1 MALASVADLK
11 ARLRIQTDAMD
22 DDLTA
27 LLCSATAAIEAWL
40 QRPIEARTTDMEIDT
55 CTPMARS
62 SYATTVYL
70 PHYPIADLTAVEDGD
85 GDAVDLNLLRFNT
98 RTGVVRMLDGSGFLN
113 PPYTFTADVGLSALP
128 EYESL
133 VEPVV
138 NQAILDTASDLYHR
152 RNPAAMSERE
162 GGGIAVQYS
171 DQIRGVGADN
181 KREDQLVPRVA
192 ALLAPW
198 RRLA

>member
-1 MALASVADLK
+1 MALASVDQLK

-22 DDLTA
+22 DDLAA
-27 LLCSATAAIEAWL
+27 LLASATAAIEVWL
-40 QRPIEARTTDMEIDT
+40 QRPIEVRETEMEVDT
-55 CTPMARS
+55 CTPNARV
-62 SYATTVYL
+62 SYMTKVFL
-70 PHYPIADLTAVEDGD
+70 PHYPIDDLTGVVDGD
-85 GDAVDLNLLRFNT
+85 GDDVDLNLLRVNA
-98 RTGVVRMLDGSGFLN
+98 RTGVVQMLDGSSFLN

-128 EYESL
+128 EYQSL
-133 VEPVV
+133 IEPVV